1 MKKLIAKMG
10 AITTALIIT
19 FATPLGA
26 MANTGGGIGGGGSG
40 GSLSGAI
47 HWKSIA
53 YDEVGRAYD
62 TFLDRSGWD
71 RTTTESQIRGRVGNL
86 EVCKKSKVIWY
97 INHNA
102 QQKWVF
108 NYGYTGTHG
117 SSWNNHRNGSGTIE
131 SPHVKIGRIPTT
143 AETNAFKQWDRTQ
156 NGHKID
162 QKPGYTIIC
171 SGAFMPLPPKVRT
184 ETSQR
189 VLNDDDSHKR
199 TAVYAYSA
207 EIKPQPINGQGDPV
221 GEANLHPQ
229 RSEAVKTNFGELW
242 DRVNKGEIKLNRA
255 QLDRAV
261 DAALEKDKQKDHG
274 SITLDETNKTGM
286 AEGGILNVYEYA
298 RSATITTNSSSR
310 TIIYTDCTF
319 TRTWN
324 SSTNRY
330 NPETSVCK
338 DRAPIK
344 TTSISTVGNLN
355 ASLKNTGFY
364 QIISVHNNSKGF
376 KNLVKSDGS
385 IKITGGGS
393 LDKTPSANSL
403 TRGTISASAVS
414 KKYDRQPSVL
424 DFGDASNPDPVKA
437 ATAKLGFYDKEAAFV
452 CSADGSTSAAGKNG
466 ANTNVQRSGIPEDA
480 ATYGAKSSDINSND
494 FQFYRDNDENHVRVD
509 LWYPQNTD
517 VVKYDGSKASSTTVS
532 RWNEGT
538 PYPQSKRGG
547 DFTMKAGDEELFTGN
562 KDNETLK
569 NWNDESFSNR
579 NATVLDNQHTDFTFS
594 STWASEGKLPQVV
607 NVKYGYAP
615 TVSTQVYGSNFGF
628 GKGSSQKLGSPIT
641 VSTEI
646 QGSCF
651 AKFGGETDVSD
662 TDLMVKNTGTGTK
675 NELDGAIAE
684 GVKPKDGSEAAEAE
698 RNLVV
703 KFVRGTTA

>member
-10 AITTALIIT
+10 AITTALIIVL
-19 FATPLGA
+19 ATPISA
-26 MANTGGGIGGGGSG
+26 MASTGGGIGGGGSE
-40 GSLSGAI
+40 GSLTGKI

-53 YDEVGRAYD
+53 YEEVGKAYD
-62 TFLDRSGWD
+62 TFLDRAGWD
-71 RTTTESQIRGRVGNL
+71 KGTTESQIRGRVGNL

-102 QQKWVF
+102 QQKWVY

-117 SSWNNHRNGSGTIE
+117 SSWNNHHNGSGTIE
-131 SPHVKIGRIPTT
+131 APHVKIGRTPTT
-143 AETNAFKQWDRTQ
+143 AETAAFKRWDRNE
-156 NGHKID
+156 NGNKID

-171 SGAFMPLPPKVRT
+171 SGAFMPLPPQVRT
-184 ETSQR
+184 ETTHR
-189 VLNDDDSHKR
+189 VLNDADSHER
-199 TAVYAYSA
+199 TAVYSYSA
-207 EIKPQPINGQGDPV
+207 EIKPQLINGQNDPI
-221 GEANLHPQ
+221 GETNLHPQ

-242 DRVNKGEIKLNRA
+242 DRVKKGEVKLNRA
-255 QLDRAV
+255 QLDKAV
-261 DAALEKDKQKDHG
+261 NAALEKDKQRDHG
-274 SITLDETNKTGM
+274 SITLDEKNKTGM
-286 AEGGILNVYEYA
+286 AEGGVLNVYEQA
-298 RSATITTNSSSR
+298 LNATIETNSASR
-310 TIIYTDCTF
+310 TVVYTDCTY
-319 TRTWN
+319 TRVWN
-324 SSTNRY
+324 SDTNRY
-330 NPETSVCK
+330 NAETSVCK
-338 DRAPIK
+338 DRAPI
-344 TTSISTVGNLN
+344 TTTTVNMGTRNGTLQ
-355 ASLKNTGFY
+355 NTGFY
-364 QIISVHNNSKGF
+364 QIMSVHNNYKGF
-376 KNLVKSDGS
+376 ENLVKSDGS
-385 IKITGGGS
+385 IKLTGGGS

-414 KKYDRQPSVL
+414 KKYDKQPSVL
-424 DFGDASNPDPVKA
+424 DFGDASNPDPAKA

-452 CSADGSTSAAGKNG
+452 CSADNSTSAAGKNG
-466 ANTNVQRSGIPEDA
+466 ASANVQQSGSSKDS
-480 ATYGAKSSDINSND
+480 ATYGAKSSDLNSND

-517 VVKYDGSKASSTTVS
+517 VVKYNGSKASSTTVS

-547 DFTMKAGDEELFTGN
+547 DFTMRAGDEELFTGN
-562 KDNETLK
+562 KDNEILK
-569 NWNDESFSNR
+569 NWNEESFSNR
-579 NATVLDNQHTDFTFS
+579 NATVLDDQHIDFTFS
-594 STWASEGKLPQVV
+594 STWASEAKLPQVV